1 MMLKNDGRQR
11 EAQHNMAKWSHH
23 LCVFLFVYFTAE
35 EFPPP
40 PFSNLDLPNHPRKST
55 KTESEVGTGVE
66 WMGVLHQVRYALR
79 WRKVSVF
86 IHTFAMRSIMLRMRK
101 LFTQTHVLPRL

>member
-40 PFSNLDLPNHPRKST
+40 FSNLDLPNHPRKST

-66 WMGVLHQVRYALR
+66 WMGYFIKFDMHCVGEKSLSLYIPLR
-79 WRKVSVF
+79 CDQSCF
-86 IHTFAMRSIMLRMRK
+86 E
-101 LFTQTHVLPRL
+101 